1 MQIFTPLRSSIEK
14 FSAHVRSL
22 RLWVLEVYAWW
33 VLGFGTREERIGLRR
48 DIADARREVRELVF
62 LSMVSRM
69 TFQRRARKWMRPPS
83 ARTGFRYAQRRL
95 NLIRLYTRGLKLRS
109 LRDIRDV
116 LNDFE
121 RVVQRA
127 IARVPKGVCTGR
139 LIITRSVGAP
149 ADVHPSTPY
158 ADAKENG
165 GVGAPDTS

>member
-1 MQIFTPLRSSIEK
+1 MQITRPLRNSIEK

-22 RLWVLEVYAWW
+22 RLWVLEVFAWW
-33 VLGFGTREERIGLRR
+33 VLGFGTRAERVGLRR

-116 LNDFE
+116 LNNFD

-127 IARVPKGVCTGR
+127 IARVPKSITTGR

-149 ADVHPSTPY
+149 AEVTLSTDVCESAH
-158 ADAKENG
+158 
-165 GVGAPDTS
+165 APDTS